1 MIMSPSLRRAC
12 LTGLASWLMALSA
25 FLFVPGA
32 SQAQSEPAGVIRG
45 QVSNQVTSARLAGV
59 IVRIVE
65 LSRDTLTEKDGTYEF
80 ANVPPGTYTM
90 TYEYTGLDTKDF
102 RVTVSPTAGARQ
114 DVDMTSGIYVL
125 PEFTVA
131 GEREG
136 NAAAITQQKNAPNI
150 INSVT
155 ADAFGDPAKGNIGNF
170 LRRIPGVTGTSDE
183 IDTQNIQIRGMAA
196 GFTQLDIDGSRYAAG
211 GGGRGQDASGIPTD
225 MIERAEVIKAPTPDT
240 EADSLGGRVNLVTKS
255 AFDRKGREI
264 RVRAANS
271 YSFTYGKDVGHGRDN
286 WLAPEVSLSYADVFS
301 VFGGS
306 NNLGIIAQANYNRVL
321 DVRGTT
327 SWDGSPATVA
337 GTEPGRQ
344 QFYQFDNV
352 SVALHGIDRYGAS
365 VRGDYKVSPR
375 LTVGSGL
382 SFNAYDNTL
391 LRSRNRMQGGTI
403 RQPLSADF
411 VTVVNGAQYGIE
423 RGRRDQLRN
432 RVAARFFT
440 KYNNRGSGIK
450 FDTDFSAQ
458 RTTGR
463 NYAEQ
468 LQLRSNQR
476 IDYVL
481 DRRHGMGDRR
491 WPTLYVFRERYTGG
505 ASNTT
510 VFPSTFSQGYNP
522 FGDDFSNMQA
532 SGSNGQWQRIFEK
545 NEIVTAKGNVSKRFD
560 WRFPVEFKTGLA
572 MRNES
577 LKLSRDDLR
586 GTFNTAYGTDWRAII
601 DPSFDLGGAIGR
613 YPVGTM
619 ADVQKV
625 TDLFGI
631 SYKGPANDPVDR
643 WNFNPA
649 TFAINTTG
657 TRQNTLSNSRQIWE
671 RIYGTYLQSNVDLG
685 KLNILAGIR
694 FESTDVTRQQPV
706 RDDSPA
712 VDGTM
717 AEFPGIRYGTASYE
731 NYYPSIHAKYDVSR
745 NLIARASWGKTAG
758 RPNWGNIL
766 GATAYDIVDHEITV
780 PNLELTPRLSENID
794 ISLEYYFEP
803 VGVFS
808 VGVFEKKITDYDV
821 DDDVPITEAEAVA
834 KHGVPLTGVGGWD
847 GLGGWIETTKRNAGT
862 GRVRGI
868 EFNYS
873 QQLSNV
879 LPGAFRGFGV
889 FANFTYLQTEGTFT
903 LTSGTAKVKQLE
915 DFIPRTANAGLTYD
929 WRRLNLRGTWNFTD
943 HFPEDTNTN
952 PNSIKYRGA
961 RWTLDFQGRF
971 KVTRAI
977 SVFANFTNV
986 TSNHALKYRGFITEA
1001 RRTET
1006 NALGFLATAGV
1017 EARF

>member
-25 FLFVPGA
+25 FLFVASA
-32 SQAQSEPAGVIRG
+32 SQAQTEPGGTIRG
-45 QVSNQVTSARLAGV
+45 QVTNEVTRSRLGGV
-59 IVRIVE
+59 IVRLVE
-65 LSRDTLTEKDGTYEF
+65 QTRETLTENDGTYEF
-80 ANVPPGTYTM
+80 VNVPAGTHTI
-90 TYEYTGLDTKDF
+90 TFQYTGLDTKDF
-102 RVTVSPTAGARQ
+102 KVTVSDSAGARQ
-114 DVDMTSGIYVL
+114 DVEMTSGIYVL

-196 GFTQLDIDGSRYAAG
+196 GFTQLDVDGSRYAAG
-211 GGGRGQDASGIPTD
+211 GTGRGQDASGIPTD

-240 EADSLGGRVNLVTKS
+240 EADSLGGRINLVTKS

-264 RVRAANS
+264 RIKAANS

-286 WLAPEVSLSYADVFS
+286 WLAPEFVVSYADVFS

-306 NNLGIIAQANYNRVL
+306 NNLGVIAQVNYNRVL

-327 SWDGSPATVA
+327 SWDGGLATIA

-352 SVALHGIDRYGAS
+352 SVALHGIDRYGAT
-365 VRGDYKVSPR
+365 VRGDYKFSRR
-375 LTVGSGL
+375 LTLGSSL
-382 SFNAYDNTL
+382 TFNAYDNTL

-432 RVAARFFT
+432 RVAARFYT
-440 KYNNRGSGIK
+440 KYNDRASGIK

-458 RTTGR
+458 RTTGK
-463 NYAEQ
+463 NFAEQ

-481 DRRHGMGDRR
+481 DRRHGLGDRR

-532 SGSNGQWQRIFEK
+532 GGSNGQWQRIFDK
-545 NEIVTAKGNVSKRFD
+545 NEIVTAKANASKRFD
-560 WRFPVEFKTGLA
+560 WRFPIEFKTGVGL
-572 MRNES
+572 RNES
-577 LKLSRDDLR
+577 MKQSRDDLR
-586 GTFNTAYGTDWRAII
+586 GTFAAGYGPDWRAII
-601 DPSFDLGGAIGR
+601 DPNFDLGGAIGR

-631 SYKGPANDPVDR
+631 SYKGPADDPVDR

-649 TFAINTTG
+649 TFAINTAG
-657 TRQNTLSNSRQIWE
+657 TRQNTLSNSRRVWE
-671 RIYGTYLQSNVDLG
+671 RIYSTYFQTNVDFG
-685 KLNILAGIR
+685 KLNILGGVR
-694 FESTDVTRQQPV
+694 YEYTDVTRNQPI
-706 RDDSPA
+706 RDDRA
-712 VDGTM
+712 VVDGTM
-717 AEFPGIRYGTASYE
+717 AEFPGSRYGQGTYA
-731 NYYPSIHAKYDVSR
+731 NYYPSVHAKYDVTR
-745 NLIARASWGKTAG
+745 NLVARASWGQTSG

-766 GATAYDIVDHEITV
+766 GAGTFDPVDREITV
-780 PNLELTPRLSENID
+780 PNLDLKPRSSKNID

-808 VGVFEKKITDYDV
+808 VGVFEKKITNYDV
-821 DDDVPITEAEAVA
+821 DDDVPISEAEAIA
-834 KHGVPLTGVGGWD
+834 KHGVPAD
-847 GLGGWIETTKRNAGT
+847 GLGNWIEVTKINAGR

-903 LTSGTAKVKQLE
+903 LSGGSTNVKQLE

-952 PNSIKYRGA
+952 PNSILYRGS

-971 KVTRAI
+971 KVTRAV

-1001 RRTET
+1001 RRTQT